1 MVVCLLLSVAD
12 DASPSPHHY
21 NKRRPSTRLPTNPP
35 QTTTTTIQLN
45 QSARRIPTEEQR
57 GIWLA
62 YTRGKFRE
70 GQRLDDARRVRRAL
84 EDGREQLGRMNYFHE
99 VRERKE
105 AMEAARAGVAS
116 NGHGGV
122 GNGHA
127 GQQHHHRQQLQQHRP
142 PLGQWDG
149 DGEPRQDIGHR
160 GDQQHRYAPAEEWE
174 LLGFLERSLPGA
186 KREDLARY
194 EAELREEGF
203 GDAPGMLGYLK
214 EGDLVG
220 WKKAHARAFLA
231 AVRREV
237 GKS

>member
-1 MVVCLLLSVAD
+1 MLCCCSRHTHDNINSRPPNQPPTPPL
-12 DASPSPHHY
+12 PPKHH
-21 NKRRPSTRLPTNPP
+21 
-35 QTTTTTIQLN
+35 

-57 GIWLA
+57 GIWLT

-70 GQRLDDARRVRRAL
+70 GQRLDDATRARRAL

-105 AMEAARAGVAS
+105 AMAAAKQQATATSVGG
-116 NGHGGV
+116 NGHGNLGY
-122 GNGHA
+122 
-127 GQQHHHRQQLQQHRP
+127 QYQHHHSHHHRP
-142 PLGQWDG
+142 PLGDEQ
-149 DGEPRQDIGHR
+149 RQDIGR
-160 GDQQHRYAPAEEWE
+160 RMGDQHQHRFDKPAAAGGEWD
-174 LLGFLERSLPGA
+174 LLRFLQRSLPGA
-186 KREDLARY
+186 NSKDLERY

-214 EGDLVG
+214 EGDMAG

-237 GKS
+237 EDGGNTGGL

>member
-1 MVVCLLLSVAD
+1 MCVCCCCMG
-12 DASPSPHHY
+12 DAHMTIRSRPPH
-21 NKRRPSTRLPTNPP
+21 RPLDPNPTTNTPTPQHTNPH
-35 QTTTTTIQLN
+35 

-70 GQRLDDARRVRRAL
+70 GQRLDDATRARRAL

-105 AMEAARAGVAS
+105 AMAAAKQEATAPLVGDGGAGY
-116 NGHGGV
+116 
-122 GNGHA
+122 
-127 GQQHHHRQQLQQHRP
+127 QYQHHRP
-142 PLGQWDG
+142 PLGG
-149 DGEPRQDIGHR
+149 DEQRQDIGRR
-160 GDQQHRYAPAEEWE
+160 GGNQQQHRFDDEPAASGEWD
-174 LLGFLERSLPGA
+174 LLEFLQRSLPGA
-186 KREDLARY
+186 KSEDLARY

-214 EGDLVG
+214 EGDVAG

-231 AVRREV
+231 AVRREM
-237 GKS
+237 GGS